1 MLIKVIGSS
10 AGGGFPQWNCNG
22 PQSRAVRY
30 GEPGFRSRTQS
41 SVAVSADG
49 TDWVLLNASPDI
61 REQIAATPGLQPRP
75 DGPLR
80 HSPIKAVVV
89 TNADIDHI
97 AGLLTLREKEAFSL
111 YASERS
117 LATINANSVFDA
129 LDHDLVPRRLLPL
142 GESIEL
148 RGPAG
153 SIGLSLEAFAVPG
166 KTPLYLEE
174 TGKSIEDYISEEGEA
189 IGLRIW
195 QGTVSE
201 GDRPALYYVPG
212 CAWVDESLRD
222 RLRGAGILLFDG
234 TVFTDS
240 EMLDLGLGAKTGNR
254 MGHLA
259 ISGEA
264 GTMAQFNGVDIGR
277 RIFIHINNSN
287 PILDENSSARREVEK
302 AGWDVAF
309 DGMELVL

>member
-41 SVAVSADG
+41 SLAVSADG

-61 REQIAATPGLQPRP
+61 REQIAATPELQPRR

-117 LATINANSVFDA
+117 LETINANSVFDA

-142 GESIEL
+142 DEAVEL
-148 RGPAG
+148 RGPSG
-153 SIGLSLEAFAVPG
+153 SLGISLEAFAVPG

-174 TGKSIEDYISEEGEA
+174 AGKSIEDYMSEEGEA

-195 QGTVSE
+195 QGSVSE
-201 GDRPALYYVPG
+201 GDRPALYYIPG
-212 CAWVDESLRD
+212 CAWVDEALRD
-222 RLRGAGILLFDG
+222 RLQGAGILLFDG

-240 EMLDLGLGAKTGNR
+240 EMPDMGLGVKTGHR
-254 MGHLA
+254 MGHLP
-259 ISGEA
+259 ISGE
-264 GTMAQFNGVDIGR
+264 GGVMAQIDGLEIGR

-287 PILDENSSARREVEK
+287 PILDENSAARREVEE

-309 DGMELVL
+309 DGMELEL

>member
-41 SVAVSADG
+41 SVAISADG

-61 REQIAATPGLQPRP
+61 REQIAATPELQPRP

-117 LATINANSVFDA
+117 LETINANSVFDA

-142 GESIEL
+142 DEAIEL
-148 RGPAG
+148 RGPSG
-153 SIGLSLEAFAVPG
+153 SLGISMEAFAVPG

-174 TGKSIEDYISEEGEA
+174 AGKSIEDYVSEEGEA

-195 QGTVSE
+195 QGSVSE
-201 GDRPALYYVPG
+201 SSRPALYYIPG
-212 CAWVDESLRD
+212 CAWVDEALRD
-222 RLRGAGILLFDG
+222 RLQDAGILLFDG

-240 EMLDLGLGAKTGNR
+240 EMPDMGLGVKTGHR
-254 MGHLA
+254 MGHLP
-259 ISGEA
+259 ISGEGGA
-264 GTMAQFNGVDIGR
+264 MAQIDGLAIGR

-287 PILDENSSARREVEK
+287 PILDENSAARREVEE
-302 AGWDVAF
+302 AGWGVAF
-309 DGMELVL
+309 DGMELEL

>member
-22 PQSRAVRY
+22 PQSRAVRN
-30 GEPGFRSRTQS
+30 GEPEFRSRTQS
-41 SVAVSADG
+41 SVAISADG
-49 TDWVLLNASPDI
+49 TQWVLLNASPDI
-61 REQIAATPGLQPRP
+61 GAQIAATPALQPQP

-111 YASERS
+111 YASQRS

-129 LDHDLVPRRLLPL
+129 LDSELVPRRLLPL
-142 GESIEL
+142 GEAIEL
-148 RGPAG
+148 RGPSG
-153 SIGLSLEAFAVPG
+153 SLGLSLEAFAVPG

-174 TGKSIEDYISEEGEA
+174 AGGKIEDYLSEEGEA

-195 QGTVSE
+195 AGAVTD
-201 GDRPALYYVPG
+201 GDLPALYYIPG
-212 CAWVDESLRD
+212 CAWIDEDLRD
-222 RLRGAGILLFDG
+222 RVRGSGMLLFDG
-234 TVFTDS
+234 TVFTDT
-240 EMLDLGLGAKTGNR
+240 EMVDQGLGAKTGNR
-254 MGHLA
+254 MGHLP
-259 ISGEA
+259 ISGDD
-264 GTMAQFNGVDIGR
+264 GTLARLEGVDIGR
-277 RIFIHINNSN
+277 RILIHINNSN
-287 PILDENSSARREVEK
+287 PILDENSPARHEVEQ

-309 DGMELVL
+309 DGMELEL

>member
-22 PQSRAVRY
+22 PQSRAVRR

-41 SVAVSADG
+41 SVTVSADG

-61 REQIAATPGLQPRP
+61 REQITATSELQPRP

-117 LATINANSVFDA
+117 LTTINANSIFDV
-129 LDHDLVPRRLLPL
+129 LDRDLVPRRLLPL
-142 GESIEL
+142 GEAIEL
-148 RGPAG
+148 RGPSG
-153 SIGLSLEAFAVPG
+153 SLGLSLEAFAVPG

-174 TGKSIEDYISEEGEA
+174 AGKGIEDYISEEGEA

-195 QGTVSE
+195 SGEVTD
-201 GDRPALYYVPG
+201 GDVPALYYIPG
-212 CAWVDESLRD
+212 CAWVDEPKPWNCTTSR
-222 RLRGAGILLFDG
+222 RRH
-234 TVFTDS
+234 S
-240 EMLDLGLGAKTGNR
+240 EVSRSSNR
-254 MGHLA
+254 
-259 ISGEA
+259 
-264 GTMAQFNGVDIGR
+264 R
-277 RIFIHINNSN
+277 
-287 PILDENSSARREVEK
+287 
-302 AGWDVAF
+302 
-309 DGMELVL
+309 